1 VREIIREGAREGI
14 RLSVV
19 DIGGGFPLHTYYAEG
34 EEASLEYMG
43 EMVYPLLRSFLAQ
56 GYRVIAEPGRSL
68 IGNACLLVTRV
79 IGKAIRSG
87 KIWYYLDDGLY
98 GTFSAIPF
106 DKASFDFYPLR
117 ESEEKEPCILAGPT
131 CDSLDVIAEGVALPP
146 LMLDDLIVVPNI
158 GAYSIASATNF
169 NGFERARVVLV

>member
-1 VREIIREGAREGI
+1 
-14 RLSVV
+14 
-19 DIGGGFPLHTYYAEG
+19 
-34 EEASLEYMG
+34 
-43 EMVYPLLRSFLAQ
+43 
-56 GYRVIAEPGRSL
+56 
-68 IGNACLLVTRV
+68 
-79 IGKAIRSG
+79 
-87 KIWYYLDDGLY
+87 
-98 GTFSAIPF
+98 
-106 DKASFDFYPLR
+106 LR